1 MRLPPMI
8 AARRLC
14 AMMVA
19 LTLPGWVGAQ
29 IYVCKDSS
37 GRTITADRPIP
48 ECAARPMRE
57 LGNNGVTRREI
68 PAPLTPEQKQ
78 QRALEA
84 ERQRVENEA
93 AMEVRRRDLAML
105 ERFRNE
111 NEIHAAHKRAIEDI
125 QQNIKQEA
133 VALAVAEKQ
142 LKEAQTESDQRKSRP
157 GAVLLPTRKLEDARS
172 AVATENDLI
181 RQQKIHLLKV
191 DTWFDETLKRY
202 RELNGTISP
211 Q

>member
-1 MRLPPMI
+1 MS
-8 AARRLC
+8 AAQRLC
-14 AMMVA
+14 ATILA
-19 LTLPGWVGAQ
+19 LALPGWVGAQ